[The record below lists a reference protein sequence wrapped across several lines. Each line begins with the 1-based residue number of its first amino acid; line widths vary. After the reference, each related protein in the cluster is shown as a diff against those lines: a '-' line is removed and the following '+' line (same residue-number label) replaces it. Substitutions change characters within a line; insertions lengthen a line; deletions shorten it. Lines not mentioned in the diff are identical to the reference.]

1 MSDTLTNVFTSG
13 VPMEESCPRAHKAIM
28 LASMAL
34 AGARSMPEG
43 SALEPIRRGRLS
55 IADRHARVAADVL
68 HLEYMTGTH
77 TVWLAVVRYMVE
89 LHTAR
94 LVAEHNR
101 KEVGS

>member
-1 MSDTLTNVFTSG
+1 MSDLLTNAFTSG
-13 VPMEESCPRAHKAIM
+13 IPMEESCPRAHKAIM

-34 AGARSMPEG
+34 AAAQSMPEG

-55 IADRHARVAADVL
+55 IADRHARAAADVL

-94 LVAEHNR
+94 LVAERNR
-101 KEVGS
+101 KG